1 MTLQEFTRYAQAWGA
16 DIARWPEAVRADGAR
31 LAASADAEAILAG
44 QRDLDALLRDG
55 AIDVAPAR
63 ADRAINRVVTALAAE
78 RPRGAFSG
86 ALPRWLIPA
95 AGLACAVGI
104 GALAATIGPLADASP
119 DDAHGVL
126 TMIFD
131 MTSVG
136 QGFIL

>member
-1 MTLQEFTRYAQAWGA
+1 MTLQEFTRHAQAWGA
-16 DIARWPEAVRADGAR
+16 DIARWPEGARAEAAR
-31 LAASADAEAILAG
+31 LAASPEGETVLAA
-44 QRDLDALLRDG
+44 QRALDAMLRER
-55 AIDVAPAR
+55 AHEVAPPR
-63 ADRAINRVVTALAAE
+63 VERAINRVVTTLAAE
-78 RPRGAFSG
+78 KPRGRLSG

-104 GALAATIGPLADASP
+104 GALAATVGPLADTSP

-136 QGFIL
+136 QGFVL